1 MTNDIRNRLDALQDR
16 ERILMIADVQ
26 AVRKGIDAGGIHQ
39 ELAAIRL
46 EVKAIR
52 RTLATKKS
60 PAGKDCLDATIAVNV
75 NSVVRDCLQALAA
88 ARDMTLSEYMRLMID
103 EHISSRWKST

>member
-1 MTNDIRNRLDALQDR
+1 MERLLGKNMTSDIRSRLVTLQDR

-52 RTLATKKS
+52 RTL
-60 PAGKDCLDATIAVNV
+60 DCINGI
-75 NSVVRDCLQALAA
+75 QGLAA
-88 ARDMTLSEYMRLMID
+88 TSMI
-103 EHISSRWKST
+103 EN